1 MANTK
6 LCIMKR
12 FKLLILALPFLSLS
26 ACDNNGDEP
35 EEPKNTRPRTLEEY
49 NLTTDGLKD
58 YFTADDFFDIGVAI
72 EPASVDNQVEANLM
86 KRHFSS
92 ITAEN
97 AMKWSS
103 LQPTEGTFRFTN
115 ADKIVNF
122 ASNNGMKMRG
132 HTLVWHSQ
140 CPDWVFQDNG
150 AVASKELVLERMRTH
165 ITEVMTRYKGK
176 VDTWDVVNEAIDDGS
191 NTYRS
196 SKWYGICGED
206 FIFEAFRTARQV
218 DPDAKLFY
226 NDYSATNP
234 TKREKIY
241 TLLSRLKAE
250 GLVDGMGLQGH
261 WNIDAPASETIIEAF
276 NRYASLGIK
285 LHITELDVSVYPSN
299 SDPQTDY
306 NTQVELRLKTSYARF
321 FNLFRLHKDKITN
334 VTFWGLADQHS
345 WLNGWPVAGR
355 NNYPLLF
362 DRQYNP
368 KAAYFSVINF

>member
-1 MANTK
+1 
-6 LCIMKR
+6 MKR
-12 FKLLILALPFLSLS
+12 FTILFLLIPLGAFY
-26 ACDNNGDEP
+26 ACDKNGDDP
-35 EEPKNTRPRTLEEY
+35 DDTVTKKRPRSIEEY
-49 NLTTDGLKD
+49 NLTSEGLKD
-58 YFTADDFFDIGVAI
+58 YYTADDFFEIGVAI
-72 EPASVDNQVEANLM
+72 EPSSVDNQVEASLM

-97 AMKWSS
+97 VMKWSS
-103 LQPTEGTFRFTN
+103 LQPAEGTFRFTN
-115 ADKIVNF
+115 ADKIVDF
-122 ASNNGMKMRG
+122 AMDNEMKVRG

-140 CPDWVFQDNG
+140 CPDWVFEDNG

-176 VDTWDVVNEAIDDGS
+176 VYAWDVVNEVIDDGS
-191 NTYRS
+191 STYRS

-206 FIFEAFRTARQV
+206 FIFEAFRTAREV

-261 WNIDAPASETIIEAF
+261 WNINAPASEIIIDAL
-276 NRYASLGIK
+276 NRYASLGIE
-285 LHITELDVSVYPSN
+285 LHITELDVSVYPNN
-299 SDPQTDY
+299 SDPQVDY
-306 NTQVELRLKTSYARF
+306 TLQIEQSLQISYARI

-334 VTFWGLADQHS
+334 VTFWGLADHHS

-368 KAAYFSVINF
+368 KAAYFSVIDF